1 MKSITSISVIAL
13 CISCLAANAV
23 EAVQGRA
30 YVERQ
35 REIYKM
41 AKAIEPDRADVRAF
55 GELLEDLDGCDLSE
69 STRDFW
75 RTARS
80 VKAAMEKELAQIN
93 ERANKDAAAQRKDQ
107 VERAVQKAEML
118 DSATQSTTEPGAE
131 RTPLQ
136 ERAHQME
143 MVYREAEGLRNPM
156 GMADLSVVKRYRLL
170 AGKFHQLMKE
180 DVEAMEAEIER
191 LKEENRR
198 SR

>member
-13 CISCLAANAV
+13 CISCLAATAL

-55 GELLEDLDGCDLSE
+55 GELLEDLDDCDLSE

-93 ERANKDAAAQRKDQ
+93 ERANKDAAAQRKHQ
-107 VERAVQKAEML
+107 VERAVQQAEML
-118 DSATQSTTEPGAE
+118 DSATQSTTEPSAE

-143 MVYREAEGLRNPM
+143 MVYREAEGLRNPV

-170 AGKFHQLMKE
+170 AGKFHELMKE
-180 DVEAMEAEIER
+180 DVEAMEAKIER